1 MEYAMFAPLPTKM
14 EKLEAVLLHIHAVT
28 LQTPPP
34 FVEIGKKLRTTYEHQ
49 RAQDY
54 QLLSKSDWRQLPYA
68 LWVKGMPALYE
79 TDP

>member
-54 QLLSKSDWRQLPYA
+54 
-68 LWVKGMPALYE
+68 
-79 TDP
+79 